1 MDENANLLTKALE
14 NEKNENMMKLT
25 TKKIEKIK
33 TRVLKQIVNLDNDLI
48 KTYLLKLKDYIY
60 VDSID
65 NLKEG
70 SYLRWFDIGDS
81 ETNKKKLN
89 TGGLLVE
96 VKFVDNETLLV
107 CKNFVN
113 KFKNNYY
120 TLKFDNL
127 VTFQKLN
134 NQELVILLAMDYL
147 EK

>member
-1 MDENANLLTKALE
+1 MDENAELLTKALE

-33 TRVLKQIVNLDNDLI
+33 IRVLKQIVKLDNDLI

-70 SYLRWFDIGDS
+70 SYLRWIDVGK
-81 ETNKKKLN
+81 TKKELN

-107 CKNFVN
+107 FKNFIN
-113 KFKNNYY
+113 RHY
-120 TLKFDNL
+120 TLKFDDL
-127 VTFQKLN
+127 ITFQKLN

-147 EK
+147 GK